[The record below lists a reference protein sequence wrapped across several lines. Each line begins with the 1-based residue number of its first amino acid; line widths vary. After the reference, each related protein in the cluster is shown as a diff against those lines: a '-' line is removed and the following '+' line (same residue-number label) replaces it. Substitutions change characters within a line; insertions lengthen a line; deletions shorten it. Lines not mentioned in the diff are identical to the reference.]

1 MVSLSALRLSNLIQP
16 GTSFAIEN
24 FTVTV
29 QSYQG
34 QLADVSYFTVEMQST
49 DDPEPSTALLRV
61 GNPEGELKREL
72 QLREVLQDYKLI
84 SQLWASTTQEVQ
96 VSLKLIASSPEKQ
109 DQNNVELDEVI
120 SEPRGLETETSDQ
133 GSEES
138 QPIETSPL
146 ITTSKSSEEEYLEE
160 EYLDESTDSE
170 ISGSKLIL
178 LSDLPDPSNSLETW
192 LQQKH
197 SIEDTLSFVIQ
208 LCQFFRY
215 IYQRDWCC
223 TQILPKYIQ
232 VGVPIRIFDL
242 TNIHP
247 IGQPFPS
254 GIVTEYSAPEIVY
267 SKPIVNE
274 TLSTYAI
281 GALLY
286 HLIHHQPP
294 GIPGIEIENQEN
306 AIAPIPSLHQILKIC
321 LAQTPED
328 RFPLAQ
334 LLSLLLET
342 RQSFRTPIVHW
353 QAIGQ
358 STVGLSTARLQN
370 EDNYGIRQHHMSN
383 GESLILG
390 IVADGMGGMAQGEVA
405 SKLAVQTSLDAII
418 PADLTKPEQCSEWLL
433 SLAQQVNESVTTNVQ
448 DGGTTLSLVVAIQ
461 RELLIAHVGDSRIYL
476 LRKGRICQISEDHS
490 LVSMLLASGQIT
502 YEESQNHP
510 DKNVLT
516 KSIGSKPRLSDGYV
530 QTLSQ
535 FGAPNSLTLEDGDIL
550 LLCSDGV
557 WDLVPPG
564 DMADVFDSENS
575 IQLGV
580 KQAIAQVLA
589 KGAHDN
595 ATLLALQCHIQYP
608 QQIYF

>member
-1 MVSLSALRLSNLIQP
+1 MVSLSTPCSSSLIQP
-16 GTSFAIEN
+16 GEPFVIED

-34 QLADVSYFTVEMQST
+34 QLADVSYFTVELRST
-49 DDPEPSTALLRV
+49 TDSDDSEPTAALLRV
-61 GNPEGELKREL
+61 GNPEGELHREL
-72 QLREVLQDYKLI
+72 QIREVLKDYKLI

-96 VSLKLIASSPEKQ
+96 VSTQAIAPASEE
-109 DQNNVELDEVI
+109 QNTAEFDEVPPEPEEI
-120 SEPRGLETETSDQ
+120 ESETTE
-133 GSEES
+133 EF
-138 QPIETSPL
+138 L
-146 ITTSKSSEEEYLEE
+146 NE
-160 EYLDESTDSE
+160 EYLDEEYLDEEYLDEPTGLQP
-170 ISGSKLIL
+170 SGAKLIL
-178 LSDLPDPSNSLETW
+178 LSELPDPSNTLETW
-192 LQQKH
+192 LQQQH
-197 SIEDTLSFVIQ
+197 SIEDILSFVIQ
-208 LCQFFRY
+208 FCQFFRY
-215 IYQRDWCC
+215 LSQRDWCS
-223 TQILPKYIQ
+223 TQILPRYIQ

-247 IGQPFPS
+247 IGHPLPS
-254 GIVTEYSAPEIVY
+254 GIITHYSAPEMVY

-286 HLIHHQPP
+286 HLVHHQPP
-294 GIPGIEIENQEN
+294 GIPGLEIDHPET

-321 LAQTPED
+321 LSQTPDD
-328 RFPLAQ
+328 RFPLSQ

-342 RQSFRTPIVHW
+342 RQNFRVPVVRW

-358 STVGLSTARLQN
+358 STVGLSIGRLQN
-370 EDNYGIRQHHMSN
+370 EDSYGIRQHHTSN

-405 SKLAVQTSLDAII
+405 SKLAVQTSLEAPI
-418 PADLTKPEQCSEWLL
+418 PADLTKPEHCSEWLL
-433 SLAQQVNESVTTNVQ
+433 SLAQQVNESVTTHVR

-461 RELLIAHVGDSRIYL
+461 QKLWIAHVGDSRIYL

-502 YEESQNHP
+502 YEESQTHP

-530 QTLSQ
+530 QTLSR
-535 FGAPNSLTLEDGDIL
+535 FGAANHLTLEDGDIL

-557 WDLVPPG
+557 WDLLSPEE
-564 DMADVFDSENS
+564 MAEIFDSENS
-575 IQLGV
+575 LQIGV
-580 KQAIAQVLA
+580 NQAIAQVLTQ
-589 KGAHDN
+589 GAHDN
-595 ATLLALQCHIQYP
+595 ATLLALQCDIQYP
-608 QQIYF
+608 QQLYF

>member
-1 MVSLSALRLSNLIQP
+1 MVSLSTPCSSSLIQP
-16 GTSFAIEN
+16 GEPFIIEG
-24 FTVTV
+24 FTVIV

-34 QLADVSYFTVEMQST
+34 RLADVSYFTVELRST
-49 DDPEPSTALLRV
+49 TDSEPTDSEPTDSEPTAALLRV
-61 GNPEGELKREL
+61 GNPDGELHREL
-72 QLREVLQDYKLI
+72 QIREVLKDYKLI
-84 SQLWASTTQEVQ
+84 SQIWASTTQEVQ
-96 VSLKLIASSPEKQ
+96 VSTHAIA
-109 DQNNVELDEVI
+109 L
-120 SEPRGLETETSDQ
+120 
-133 GSEES
+133 
-138 QPIETSPL
+138 
-146 ITTSKSSEEEYLEE
+146 SSEEENTAELDEGLPEPEEIECETTEEEFLNE
-160 EYLDESTDSE
+160 EYLDEEYLDEPTE
-170 ISGSKLIL
+170 LQPSGAKLIL
-178 LSDLPDPSNSLETW
+178 LSELPDPSNTLEAW
-192 LQQKH
+192 LQQQH
-197 SIEDTLSFVIQ
+197 SIEDILSFVIQ

-215 IYQRDWCC
+215 LSQRDWCSP
-223 TQILPKYIQ
+223 QILPRYIQ

-247 IGQPFPS
+247 TGQLLPS
-254 GIVTEYSAPEIVY
+254 GIVTHYSAPEMVY

-274 TLSTYAI
+274 TLSTYTI

-286 HLIHHQPP
+286 HLVHHQPP
-294 GIPGIEIENQEN
+294 GIPGLEIDHLET

-321 LAQTPED
+321 LSQTPED

-342 RQSFRTPIVHW
+342 RQSFRVPVVRW

-358 STVGLSTARLQN
+358 STVGLSIGRLQN
-370 EDNYGIRQHHMSN
+370 EDSYGIRQHHTSN

-405 SKLAVQTSLDAII
+405 SKLAVQTSLEAPI
-418 PADLTKPEQCSEWLL
+418 PADLTKPEHCSEWLL
-433 SLAQQVNESVTTNVQ
+433 SLAQQVNESVTTHVR

-461 RELLIAHVGDSRIYL
+461 QKLWIAHVGDSRIYL

-502 YEESQNHP
+502 YEDSQNHP

-530 QTLSQ
+530 QTLSR
-535 FGAPNSLTLEDGDIL
+535 FGEANHLTLEDGDIL

-557 WDLVPPG
+557 WDLVSPA
-564 DMADVFDSENS
+564 DMAEIFDSENR
-575 IQLGV
+575 IQTGV
-580 KQAIAQVLA
+580 NRAIAQVLTQ
-589 KGAHDN
+589 GAHDN

-608 QQIYF
+608 QQLYF